1 MYEVKIS
8 AIHGRGLFAK
18 VRIPKGTVLGKLEG
32 ELTTQDGDH
41 VLWLDD
47 DQGLHVQNDL
57 KYINHASP
65 PNAAYFDDLTVGAL
79 RDIEPG
85 EEITHNYGGDEHVE
99 WDGDDPSA

>member
-1 MYEVKIS
+1 MYEVKVS

-32 ELTTQDGDH
+32 ELTDRDGAY

-47 DQGLHVQNDL
+47 KQGLRVKNDL
-57 KYINHASP
+57 KFINHASA
-65 PNAAYFDDLTVGAL
+65 PNAAYFDDLTVGTL

-85 EEITHNYGGDEHVE
+85 EEITHNYGGDEPVE
-99 WDGDDPSA
+99 WDDA